1 MQRAV
6 KKISQLAVIKTV
18 TWSWRTGTQPTSLT
32 LCAPI
37 IYNGCYWSLTSVPEL
52 VLDSFVH
59 ALPFCI
65 LSIKSFSFR
74 GIKDD
79 GYTGSNK
86 LIWDT
91 PTLYSL
97 CSGLTQDW
105 CGLAMPKQHSAGVG
119 VGLYLHHPSPH
130 PELSKRLKLYSAL
143 KCEEGSLN
151 LVLVGLNWGEV
162 HPLSALLCASF
173 IRRPQLFFL
182 HWIPLC
188 KNKAHQ
194 S

>member
-1 MQRAV
+1 MFSRITNCTRYRTQWHSDMQRAV

-32 LCAPI
+32 LCAPVI
-37 IYNGCYWSLTSVPEL
+37 FNGCYWSLTSVPEL

-59 ALPFCI
+59 ALPFRI

-91 PTLYSL
+91 PTLYSQGWPRTDVGWPCQSSIAL
-97 CSGLTQDW
+97 ELEWVYIYIIQAHTLNSPNAWNYTRLWNVKKEVWIWCS
-105 CGLAMPKQHSAGVG
+105 
-119 VGLYLHHPSPH
+119 
-130 PELSKRLKLYSAL
+130 
-143 KCEEGSLN
+143 
-151 LVLVGLNWGEV
+151 LV
-162 HPLSALLCASF
+162 
-173 IRRPQLFFL
+173 
-182 HWIPLC
+182 
-188 KNKAHQ
+188 
-194 S
+194 

>member
-1 MQRAV
+1 MDA
-6 KKISQLAVIKTV
+6 IDLSHLSQNWFWTH
-18 TWSWRTGTQPTSLT
+18 
-32 LCAPI
+32 
-37 IYNGCYWSLTSVPEL
+37 
-52 VLDSFVH
+52 FVH

-91 PTLYSL
+91 SMLNSL

-119 VGLYLHHPSPH
+119 VGLYLHQSSPH
-130 PELSKRLKLYSAL
+130 PKLSKRLKLYSAL

-151 LVLVGLNWGEV
+151 LVLVGLNGV
-162 HPLSALLCASF
+162 RFIHCLHVSVPLSFVL
-173 IRRPQLFFL
+173 PNPFFE

-188 KNKAHQ
+188 KNKEHQ